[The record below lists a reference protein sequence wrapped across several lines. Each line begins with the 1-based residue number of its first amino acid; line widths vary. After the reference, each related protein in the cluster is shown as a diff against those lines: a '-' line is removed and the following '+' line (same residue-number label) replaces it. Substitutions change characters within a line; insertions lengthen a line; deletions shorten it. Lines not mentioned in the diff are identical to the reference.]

1 MATPEEKDEYLW
13 EEAKKLKPRDRI
25 QILRDRT
32 QYPVEKTA
40 PGEDWPEPDN
50 W

>member
-1 MATPEEKDEYLW
+1 MATAEEKDEYLW
-13 EEAKKLKPRDRI
+13 EEAKKLKPGDRI

-32 QYPVEKTA
+32 RYPVDETA